1 MTTGALI
8 FAYNNEQTDYVAM
21 AKWSAK
27 NIERHLGI
35 PTHIVTG
42 ESTSSNSR
50 YFSDY
55 GTNVTWHNTTRT
67 DAYSLSPW
75 DRTLVLDADYV
86 VASDQLKVLLESN
99 EDFLAPN
106 VAFDIVGLNDFAGLN
121 YFGLHKMPM
130 LWATIMMFR
139 KSIKAKLIFNTME
152 MVRDNWAHY
161 RALYG
166 NNNAS
171 YRNDHALTIAINVVN
186 GHTNDY
192 PLMPWKLASLTPD
205 HTLTQ
210 LSKDSYRIDYQSQ
223 DGKPKW
229 ITVTGQDFHA
239 MGKKH
244 LGEIVANPC

>member
-1 MTTGALI
+1 
-8 FAYNNEQTDYVAM
+8 
-21 AKWSAK
+21 
-27 NIERHLGI
+27 
-35 PTHIVTG
+35 
-42 ESTSSNSR
+42 
-50 YFSDY
+50 
-55 GTNVTWHNTTRT
+55 
-67 DAYSLSPW
+67 
-75 DRTLVLDADYV
+75 
-86 VASDQLKVLLESN
+86 
-99 EDFLAPN
+99 
-106 VAFDIVGLNDFAGLN
+106 
-121 YFGLHKMPM
+121 
-130 LWATIMMFR
+130 
-139 KSIKAKLIFNTME
+139 ME